1 MWFVLLTACLSFI
14 GYLVQDLVKQYTKF
28 TVRTEVRVDDAEQ
41 VPLPT
46 ITACSWV
53 SAEHIIDYS
62 DKLVRISM

>member
-1 MWFVLLTACLSFI
+1 MLLTACLSFI

-53 SAEHIIDYS
+53 STEHTIDYHGES
-62 DKLVRISM
+62 VRICM